1 MDQPARSLDIRTAA
15 LITSITGVLAIVKP
29 AWDATRSMTAA
40 QSNHPRWWIN
50 PMMIA
55 MGIFS
60 AILPL
65 FYFALYRNQGTWQ
78 IPRRLRLLSMA
89 AAILLGMIVA
99 IGLPAWIESLGLMK
113 SQSVLSQERE
123 LWVGDLAQILG
134 QLSNFAYILVL
145 VTIYRQVERYPQVPS
160 SKLLAIVT
168 RIAVIF
174 YGLWVTFNLI
184 RLALTPYS
192 YSQLRDFAL
201 RVGRTP
207 PPFQELVKEAI
218 RAVLMGSCMFAAP
231 YIVWAT
237 LRSQRAGRPCTDAR
251 GEAQGSGETE

>member
-1 MDQPARSLDIRTAA
+1 MAA
-15 LITSITGVLAIVKP
+15 LITCITGVLAIVKP
-29 AWDATRSMTAA
+29 AWDATRSMAA
-40 QSNHPRWWIN
+40 AESNHPRWWIT
-50 PMMIA
+50 PTMIA

-78 IPRRLRLLSMA
+78 IPRRLRLLSLA
-89 AAILLGMIVA
+89 AAVLFGMIVA
-99 IGLPAWIESLGLMK
+99 IGLPAWFESLGLMK
-113 SQSVLSQERE
+113 LQSVLGQERE
-123 LWVGDLAQILG
+123 PWSVSDLAQILG
-134 QLSNFAYILVL
+134 QLSNFAYILLL
-145 VTIYRQVERYPQVPS
+145 VTIYRQVDDERYPQVPS

-207 PPFQELVKEAI
+207 PPFPELVKEAI

-237 LRSQRAGRPCTDAR
+237 IRRQRAARPFTDAR
-251 GEAQGSGETE
+251 EEAQGGGETE